1 MGLEAEAS
9 EVHRSHLPSR
19 PRHSKFTLPRIYSI
33 LGFEWG
39 SGKRKEGGRER
50 VITTV

>member
-19 PRHSKFTLPRIYSI
+19 PRHSQLTLPRMYSI
-33 LGFEWG
+33 LGFERG
-39 SGKRKEGGRER
+39 SGKRQAGERER